1 MKIYVASSWR
11 CDAQAGVVTRL
22 REEGHEVYD
31 FKNPAP
37 GNVGFGWKQ
46 CSSKPPTEWTSE
58 EFNDVLDTQ
67 RAREGF
73 WLDMHALKWCEAC
86 VLVRP
91 CGRSAHLELG
101 YAVGAGKLSIVL
113 LTEPP
118 PFEPELMYL
127 MCDRI
132 CTSLDET
139 VGFLTRPRLRDV
151 VRYGHGPTA
160 LMRVTDISRRH
171 GGRMDYYY
179 GDQFFGG
186 AVAAYEDRVY
196 HATPEEIVR
205 FEKEETS
212 RFSRHKT
219 GLTNA

>member
-11 CDAQAGVVTRL
+11 CEAQAGVVARL
-22 REEGHEVYD
+22 RDEGHEVYD
-31 FKNPAP
+31 FKNPSP

-46 CSSKPPTEWTSE
+46 CSPKPPTEWTAQ
-58 EFNDVLDTQ
+58 EFIDVLDTQ

-73 WLDMHALKWCEAC
+73 WLDMKALKWCEAC

-139 VGFLTRPRLRDV
+139 VGFLGRPRLRDI
-151 VRYGHGPTA
+151 VRYGSGPTA
-160 LMRVTDISRRH
+160 LMRVEKISRRH
-171 GGRMDYYY
+171 EGSMDRYY
-179 GDQFFGG
+179 GEQFFGG
-186 AVAAYEDRVY
+186 PVGAYEDMIY
-196 HATPEEIVR
+196 HASPEEISS
-205 FEKEETS
+205 FEKEEAS
-212 RFSRHKT
+212 RLAGDRL
-219 GLTNA
+219 G